1 MDRFCEDTL
10 RKTCFTFDLGSHE
23 SIRST
28 LRAASKKE
36 IAVSENHMSA
46 LRLKHAELEAQL
58 EVEETRPYPDDDLIH
73 RIKKHKLALKD
84 AMAQELASA

>member
-1 MDRFCEDTL
+1 
-10 RKTCFTFDLGSHE
+10 
-23 SIRST
+23 
-28 LRAASKKE
+28 
-36 IAVSENHMSA
+36 MSA

-58 EVEETRPYPDDDLIH
+58 EIEETRPYPDDDLIH